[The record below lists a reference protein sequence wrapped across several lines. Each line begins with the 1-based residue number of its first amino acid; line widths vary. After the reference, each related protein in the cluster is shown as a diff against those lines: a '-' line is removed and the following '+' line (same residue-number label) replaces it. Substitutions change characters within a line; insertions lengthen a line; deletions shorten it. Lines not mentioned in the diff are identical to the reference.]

1 VSSLSLNLAFRYL
14 KSNRGGVFSFT
25 SFLAILGLS
34 IGVSSLIIVMS
45 VMNGFERELQDR
57 ILGVVPHAVIKS
69 DSTIN
74 NYQLLVDNINKL
86 DNIKSSSP
94 YIELQGLASS
104 GSGGR
109 GVSIIGIDEDIEP
122 SMSILPDYMVIG
134 SLDNLKEDSSIII
147 GTWLAAHLDVGI
159 GDTLNITTSDIK
171 TTIIGSFPQS
181 LKVKIVGMYELRS
194 ELDQS
199 LVLISHKLAQKIKMI
214 GENTTSSIRIKTDDL
229 FSADTIARDV
239 IKSIDGD
246 LLNGNFFEIITWK
259 TTHGTLFEAIKFEK
273 LLISLMLFLIIG
285 VASILILSTIIMTV
299 KSKEREI
306 GILKTIGANNGQL
319 VKIFVYQGILVSSI
333 GIISGLFFG
342 ILITINLDSLVNFLE
357 SLTARGMLDAY
368 FINYFPYHLDFNQIF
383 FICLLSFIF
392 SLFSSLIPALRVNR
406 LDPIEILRHE

>member
-1 VSSLSLNLAFRYL
+1 MSSLSLNLAFRYL

-69 DSTIN
+69 DSTID

-104 GSGGR
+104 DSGGR
-109 GVSIIGIDEDIEP
+109 GVSIIGIDENIEP

-181 LKVKIVGMYELRS
+181 LKVTIVGMYELRS

-285 VASILILSTIIMTV
+285 VASILVLSTIIMTV

-319 VKIFVYQGILVSSI
+319 VKIFLYQGILVSSI